1 MIVFSSVTII
11 CSILFFLKRSKLRIG
26 IASQRNGYNNTSKNK
41 TLVEAVPMLSFAIA
55 NLLVFSFF
63 LLITDEMES
72 KHPWLYLIKDL
83 PIHILWG
90 LTAPSAVYLLN
101 EDARKHVT
109 QLYMNRG

>member
-1 MIVFSSVTII
+1 MIAFSSVTLI
-11 CSILFFLKRSKLRIG
+11 CSILFFLKRSTLRRRIV
-26 IASQRNGYNNTSKNK
+26 SQSNGYNNTSKNK

-55 NLLVFSFF
+55 NLMVFSFF

-83 PIHILWG
+83 PIHVLWG
-90 LTAPSAVYLLN
+90 LTAPLAIYLLN
-101 EDARKHVT
+101 EDARKHAT